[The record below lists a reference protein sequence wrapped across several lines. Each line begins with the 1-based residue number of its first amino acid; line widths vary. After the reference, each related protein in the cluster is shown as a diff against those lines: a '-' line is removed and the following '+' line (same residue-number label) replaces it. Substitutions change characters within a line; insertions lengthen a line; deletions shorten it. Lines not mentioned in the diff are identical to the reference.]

1 MTNDDIANSEQGEDF
16 ENKRTKYKIFQSIT
30 CNIFFYKFM
39 SIQKQDPNFSL
50 AEKCDFKFY
59 FPYQSIQRVYTVPS
73 FITTTVTDD
82 GMASGPA
89 TLLQKWKYSAQNELP
104 HIF

>member
-16 ENKRTKYKIFQSIT
+16 ENKRTKYKIFQSII
-30 CNIFFYKFM
+30 CNFFLQIHVYLEIGPYLRKNVISNFIFPIRVYK
-39 SIQKQDPNFSL
+39 D
-50 AEKCDFKFY
+50 
-59 FPYQSIQRVYTVPS
+59 YTVPS
-73 FITTTVTDD
+73 FTTTVTDD

-89 TLLQKWKYSAQNELP
+89 TLLQKWKYSAKNELP

>member
-16 ENKRTKYKIFQSIT
+16 ENKRTKYKIFQSIIYNT
-30 CNIFFYKFM
+30 FFTNSCLSRNRTPILVLRKNVISNFIFPIRVYK
-39 SIQKQDPNFSL
+39 D
-50 AEKCDFKFY
+50 
-59 FPYQSIQRVYTVPS
+59 YTVPS

-89 TLLQKWKYSAQNELP
+89 TLLQKWKNSAKNELP
-104 HIF
+104 HIS

>member
-1 MTNDDIANSEQGEDF
+1 MW
-16 ENKRTKYKIFQSIT
+16 FQIL
-30 CNIFFYKFM
+30 
-39 SIQKQDPNFSL
+39 FSL
-50 AEKCDFKFY
+50 SEYLYKD
-59 FPYQSIQRVYTVPS
+59 YTVPS

-89 TLLQKWKYSAQNELP
+89 TLLQKLKHSAKNELP